1 LIASRHPGYS
11 FATMFRPVV
20 GYESPPA
27 HSPLSVRPA
36 NKGMALFE
44 LVSLVILIESIMWAV
59 PFSPNPRLVYSGLA
73 LLVAA
78 LLLFGYVRDGASL
91 RELGL
96 RIDNFPRVLRRLAPA
111 LFIFVVSMLVIG
123 LAAGTLRLRPKF
135 FSMLL
140 FVPPWAVLQQYMLLA
155 FAHRRFRVI
164 TGSRQVSV
172 VASATLFAILHL
184 PNPVLTVVCAL
195 GGLIWAREYEREP
208 NLFAHSV
215 THAVASAFLAN
226 SLPGWML
233 KNMVVG
239 YNYFL
244 R

>member
-1 LIASRHPGYS
+1 VL
-11 FATMFRPVV
+11 
-20 GYESPPA
+20 
-27 HSPLSVRPA
+27 
-36 NKGMALFE
+36 E
-44 LVSLVILIESIMWAV
+44 LTCLVILIESIMWAV

-73 LLVAA
+73 LLIAA
-78 LLLFGYVRDGASL
+78 LLLFGYVRESVSL

-96 RIDNFPRVLRRLAPA
+96 RVDNFYRVLRRVAPS
-111 LFIFVVSMLVIG
+111 LIIFVASVLVIG
-123 LAAGTLRLRPKF
+123 MAAGTVRLRPKF
-135 FSMLL
+135 FSMLI
-140 FVPPWAVLQQYMLLA
+140 FVPPWALLQQYMLLA

-164 TGSRQVSV
+164 TGSGRVSV
-172 VASATLFAILHL
+172 IASAGLFALLHL
-184 PNPVLTVVCAL
+184 PNPVLTVVCGL

-208 NLFAHSV
+208 NLLAHSV

-226 SLPGWML
+226 SLPGWLL

>member
-1 LIASRHPGYS
+1 
-11 FATMFRPVV
+11 
-20 GYESPPA
+20 
-27 HSPLSVRPA
+27 
-36 NKGMALFE
+36 MALLE
-44 LVSLVILIESIMWAV
+44 LACLVILIESIMWAV
-59 PFSPNPRLVYSGLA
+59 PFAPNPRLAYSVLA
-73 LLVAA
+73 LLIAV
-78 LLLFGYVRDGASL
+78 LLLLAYVRDGVSL

-96 RIDNFPRVLRRLAPA
+96 RLDNFHRVLKRIAPA
-111 LFIFVVSMLVIG
+111 LFIFVASMLVVG

-140 FVPPWAVLQQYMLLA
+140 FVPPWALLQQYMLLA

-164 TGSRQVSV
+164 IGSGRASV
-172 VASATLFAILHL
+172 VASAALFSVLHF

-208 NLFAHSV
+208 NLLAHSV

-226 SLPGWML
+226 SLPGWIL